1 MPQRGSRRYIDK
13 RRPHGD
19 ETTLTLTH
27 TERISR
33 CLPAVACAGKNA
45 RARVEER
52 VRESTRRRR
61 ARDDR
66 RGSSSKVVGVVSRGS
81 GDHTTTPLHTDHTQH
96 TARRSLS
103 ARRSLLTR
111 TLCTFFYSR
120 CAPVRT
126 LSCTIYIGIRDFVA
140 ATTMPLQR
148 VSTYVCTCDAR
159 FCEERERE
167 RERGGTTTRGT
178 AALRRYARTIYI
190 CTVSTQ
196 HTTEKVGLL
205 GTSGF
210 SLHTCMEKRGCH
222 RAKISVLSFVCDF
235 QRRRKETR
243 REIREYHVY
252 FQIPFC

>member
-167 RERGGTTTRGT
+167 RERRHNDARHSSTTQV
-178 AALRRYARTIYI
+178 RTYYIYMY
-190 CTVSTQ
+190 SKY
-196 HTTEKVGLL
+196 TT
-205 GTSGF
+205 
-210 SLHTCMEKRGCH
+210 HN
-222 RAKISVLSFVCDF
+222 
-235 QRRRKETR
+235 
-243 REIREYHVY
+243 
-252 FQIPFC
+252 